1 VINITLNN
9 TAPTAECKTDLSN
22 MKTDGGR
29 GDGTQG
35 IAVYFMFISMCSVVT
50 FSHISS
56 DFSLESPQLTSRL
69 YLSKTLIKDPETKQ
83 FI

>member
-1 VINITLNN
+1 MINITLNN
-9 TAPTAECKTDLSN
+9 TSPTAECKTDHSN

-29 GDGTQG
+29 GDGAQG

-50 FSHISS
+50 FSHIS
-56 DFSLESPQLTSRL
+56 LQSPQLTSRL